1 MRRGVRL
8 IPLALAAGLVLE
20 VAVFLLIAHQIGYG
34 WALLLVLAASL
45 AGMALLRRE
54 GMRAWR
60 SFRAAAQ
67 SGRPPGEQVSDGLLG
82 LVAGV
87 LLATPGL
94 VSGVFGGVLAVPQVR
109 RVVRRR
115 VQVAAERRMSSAAA
129 GEMFGPRRVRVY
141 PPPPSAADRPSAGSA
156 DGSGSAQQ
164 AAAAGPTIE
173 GEIVDPPR

>member
-87 LLATPGL
+87 LLAAPGL

-141 PPPPSAADRPSAGSA
+141 PPPTASGSPPAGSA
-156 DGSGSAQQ
+156 DGSAQQ
-164 AAAAGPTIE
+164 AAAGGPTIE

>member
-34 WALLLVLAASL
+34 WTLLLALAASL

-141 PPPPSAADRPSAGSA
+141 PPPPASDRPPTGSA
-156 DGSGSAQQ
+156 DGSAQQ
-164 AAAAGPTIE
+164 GAAAGPTIE